1 MAHGELPYQENA
13 QKNII
18 RLIQP
23 DLRGNHKPLLAGT
36 KNVYFPATG
45 RKSNRNAK
53 IHEGMKKS
61 IHAKETVICWPEVNE
76 EYRKALEL

>member
-1 MAHGELPYQENA
+1 MAQAELPYQENA

-23 DLRGNHKPLLAGT
+23 ELQVNHKPFLTGT
-36 KNVYFPATG
+36 KNVHFSATG

-53 IHEGMKKS
+53 IHDGMKKT

-76 EYRKALEL
+76 KYRKALEL